1 MPNSSLLEI
10 QKLNVKFSSPLGTVH
25 ALKNVSF
32 SVEKGSILG
41 VVGESGCG
49 KSTISNSIL
58 GLLAK
63 NAKIESGEIKF
74 EGKNLLAEP
83 DVAMQKLRGPEIATI
98 FQDPVRILHKLF
110 REKCFRNG
118 NVVVCIEENDVGLV
132 ARKILDDLSRI
143 ADDHIVVGYVF

>member
-1 MPNSSLLEI
+1 LPNSSLLEI

-32 SVEKGSILG
+32 SIEKGSILG

-83 DVAMQKLRGPEIATI
+83 DVAMQNFGVPKSPP
-98 FQDPVRILHKLF
+98 FF
-110 REKCFRNG
+110 
-118 NVVVCIEENDVGLV
+118 
-132 ARKILDDLSRI
+132 KIR
-143 ADDHIVVGYVF
+143 